1 VGLICIYQ
9 QKLLYLITSNAKN
22 GSLLQLGDLLNL
34 VIFDLDGTLIET
46 AGEIGLAVN
55 RTLEDFELAPVS
67 DFDVRRWIGHGT
79 GWLMKQAWSDRGR
92 DPETDTDQWGQV
104 MERFVHHYFDTA
116 GTQSYPYPHVM
127 ETLGRLG
134 EMGVKRAILTNKEG
148 RFTDRVL
155 AAHGLDKKLLDG
167 VVSGDTLPVKKPNPA
182 GIHHLLSQF
191 NVGIEN
197 ALFVGDSETDIKT
210 ARAAKLACWAVPY
223 GYNHG
228 RPVADENPDR
238 VVEDVRPV
246 LDYFSAPQIISRAQQ
261 H

>member
-1 VGLICIYQ
+1 M
-9 QKLLYLITSNAKN
+9 
-22 GSLLQLGDLLNL
+22 NL

-191 NVGIEN
+191 NVGVEN

-246 LDYFSAPQIISRAQQ
+246 LDYFSAPQISSRAQQ

>member
-1 VGLICIYQ
+1 M
-9 QKLLYLITSNAKN
+9 
-22 GSLLQLGDLLNL
+22 NL

-92 DPETDTDQWGQV
+92 DPETDIDQWGQV

-191 NVGIEN
+191 NVGIAN

-238 VVEDVRPV
+238 VVEDVRLV